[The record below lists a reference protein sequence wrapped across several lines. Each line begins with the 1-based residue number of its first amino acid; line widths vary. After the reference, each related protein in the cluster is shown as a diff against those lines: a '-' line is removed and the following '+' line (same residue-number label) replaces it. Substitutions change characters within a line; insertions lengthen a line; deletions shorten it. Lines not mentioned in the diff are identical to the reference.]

1 MKRITLI
8 TTGIVAAL
16 AVGCATQ
23 RVQRASIVDFLYPNK
38 ERPVE
43 TATIPTLSLPMDVG
57 IVFVPEKTPYQE
69 SALTEKEKIALM
81 ERVGAQFK
89 AYPFIRSV
97 NPIPTQY
104 LRPGGGFPNLEEVG
118 TMFGVDVIVV
128 LSYDQAQFTDQHQL
142 AALSYWTLVGA
153 YVVPAE
159 RNTTHTM
166 IDAAVY
172 HLPSHKMLFR
182 APGISRVQ
190 RNSTPVDLVA
200 ALREDEHQ
208 GFTKASDDLTIS
220 LKQQLD
226 VFREKARK
234 APDEY
239 KVVAKTGYDLKAVGE
254 LDGVTLML
262 LAVLA
267 GATCLGFRNQHSCG
281 QQGGK

>member
-1 MKRITLI
+1 M
-8 TTGIVAAL
+8 
-16 AVGCATQ
+16 
-23 RVQRASIVDFLYPNK
+23 
-38 ERPVE
+38 
-43 TATIPTLSLPMDVG
+43 
-57 IVFVPEKTPYQE
+57 
-69 SALTEKEKIALM
+69 
-81 ERVGAQFK
+81 
-89 AYPFIRSV
+89 

-104 LRPGGGFPNLEEVG
+104 LRPGGGFPNLEQVG

-190 RNSTPVDLVA
+190 RHSTPVDLVV

-208 GFTKASDDLTIS
+208 GFTTASDDLTVN

-267 GATCLGFRNQHSCG
+267 GATGLGLRHRQSPSER
-281 QQGGK
+281 GGN

>member
-8 TTGIVAAL
+8 TTAAI
-16 AVGCATQ
+16 AVMAAGCATQ

-38 ERPVE
+38 ERPIEQACV
-43 TATIPTLSLPMDVG
+43 PTLSLPMDVG
-57 IVFVPEKTPYQE
+57 IVFVPERNPYEE

-81 ERVGAQFK
+81 ERVGEQFK

-190 RNSTPVDLVA
+190 RHSTPVDLAV
-200 ALREDEHQ
+200 ALRDDEHQ
-208 GFTKASDDLTIS
+208 GFMKASDDLTVS

-239 KVVAKTGYDLKAVGE
+239 KVVAKTGYDLKTVGDF
-254 LDGVTLML
+254 DGVTLL
-262 LAVLA
+262 LLTILA
-267 GATCLGFRNQHSCG
+267 GGTCLCVREQNSRG
-281 QQGGK
+281 

>member
-1 MKRITLI
+1 
-8 TTGIVAAL
+8 V
-16 AVGCATQ
+16 
-23 RVQRASIVDFLYPNK
+23 
-38 ERPVE
+38 
-43 TATIPTLSLPMDVG
+43 PTLSLPMDVG
-57 IVFVPEKTPYQE
+57 IVFVPERNPYEE
-69 SALTEKEKIALM
+69 SALTEKEKIALL
-81 ERVGAQFK
+81 ERVGEQFK

-104 LRPGGGFPNLEEVG
+104 LRPGGGFRNLEEVG

-208 GFTKASDDLTIS
+208 GFTKASDDLTVG

-234 APDEY
+234 VPDEY
-239 KVVAKTGYDLKAVGE
+239 KVVAKTGYDLKTVGDF
-254 LDGVTLML
+254 DGVTLL
-262 LAVLA
+262 LLTILA
-267 GATCLGFRNQHSCG
+267 GGTCVCLREQNSRG
-281 QQGGK
+281 